1 MKITG
6 TFLDEISYD
15 IPHQNWGRKEWEAD
29 FQRMH
34 SIGIDTVIL
43 IRCGLRRWMTYP
55 SQVLARECLGYLPP
69 LDLVDLFLELAEHYG
84 MKFFMG
90 TYDSGYY
97 WKNGD
102 PVREQEINRAVI
114 NEVWEKYGHRKAFQG
129 WYLTQEISRKMC
141 GTVDIYAQ
149 IGRLCKE
156 LSNNLPVMISPY
168 IDGMKSLSAFNS
180 DIIRKDRS
188 ISVEEHAR
196 EWNDILS
203 GIQNAVDIL
212 AFQDGYCDFS
222 ELKDFLSANRELAD
236 LHGMQC
242 WTNCESFDRDMPIK
256 FLPIKWE
263 KMLLKLKAAQAA
275 GIAKAITFEFSHFM
289 SPNSCY
295 QAARHLFNRY
305 CEHFSLC
312 KS

>member
-1 MKITG
+1 
-6 TFLDEISYD
+6 
-15 IPHQNWGRKEWEAD
+15 
-29 FQRMH
+29 
-34 SIGIDTVIL
+34 
-43 IRCGLRRWMTYP
+43 
-55 SQVLARECLGYLPP
+55 
-69 LDLVDLFLELAEHYG
+69 
-84 MKFFMG
+84 
-90 TYDSGYY
+90 
-97 WKNGD
+97 
-102 PVREQEINRAVI
+102 
-114 NEVWEKYGHRKAFQG
+114 
-129 WYLTQEISRKMC
+129 
-141 GTVDIYAQ
+141 
-149 IGRLCKE
+149 
-156 LSNNLPVMISPY
+156 MISPY

-203 GIQNAVDIL
+203 GIQDAVDIL